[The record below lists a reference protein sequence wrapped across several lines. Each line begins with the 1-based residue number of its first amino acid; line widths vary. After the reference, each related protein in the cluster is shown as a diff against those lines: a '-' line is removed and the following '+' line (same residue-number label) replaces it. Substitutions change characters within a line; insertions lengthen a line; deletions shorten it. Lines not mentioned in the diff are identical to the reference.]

1 MRNHSKF
8 GIALLAT
15 AGTLVVTGATP
26 ANAAACPQPG
36 SFALGT
42 LTPLDF
48 SCDQGGFTFKLTSW
62 SGFVASDSIS
72 FSNPTPDTFN
82 YSIQANTPWDSGSK
96 VLNYMVTAPVNKLLN
111 GHTASLNTAVF
122 LPTNGTFTVAG
133 VNSTSGVMTNSSVAP
148 GTIMYGSPLSTDT
161 FTATLNGISGGGVQ
175 VVNSSYS
182 AVMAPMTAVPG
193 PLPLLGAGAAFGFS
207 RKLRRRIKL
216 AA

>member
-62 SGFVASDSIS
+62 SGFIASDSIS

-82 YSIQANTPWDSGSK
+82 YSIQANTPWTGGSK
-96 VLNYMVTAPVNKLLN
+96 ILNYMVTAPLNKLLN
-111 GHTASLNTAVF
+111 GHTAALNTAVF
-122 LPTNGTFTVAG
+122 APTNATFTVAG
-133 VNSTSGVMTNSSVAP
+133 VNSTSGVMNNNVVNP
-148 GTIMYGSPLSTDT
+148 GLIMYGTPLATDT
-161 FTATLNGISGGGVQ
+161 FTATLDSISGGGVQ
-175 VVNSSYS
+175 VVNSTYS

-193 PLPLLGAGAAFGFS
+193 PLPILGVGAAFGFS